1 LRTGFFGARIP
12 HAGQEAAHDTQ
23 ARLGLAFLFSFVS
36 LFTFNPLAPTASAQV
51 DTIVIPA
58 GTPEDNDLNTIG
70 NEHDAQKKVSMY
82 QDFLQKYAS
91 NQPAVAYANWQLSQY
106 YQSTGDLQKALE
118 CGDKAVAG
126 SPHNL
131 DILTSQVTI
140 AQQLKDNAHIF
151 SYSIQGGEAFNSIAK
166 QPKPADMT
174 DEQFAST
181 VASQKEANKNAYEF
195 FEGAAFNGIAG
206 ENDAKTR
213 MDYIEKFTVTFPKS
227 KMDEQVTSYAMLS
240 LSQLQD
246 NHRLISYAE
255 KALAANPN
263 NLPALLLL
271 ANNYVDSSEPG
282 ALAKAVT
289 YAQKAIVAA
298 KADDPA
304 ADKSQKISAGVAHS
318 VMGRAYAKQSKTL
331 PSLSE
336 LKSATALLKGNDE
349 QQYAVAAYY
358 LGWDYAKVNKLTE
371 ARAILNEAAAIPGPV
386 QQPVKDLLTKVNTA
400 RAAGK

>member
-1 LRTGFFGARIP
+1 MTHKGSRI
-12 HAGQEAAHDTQ
+12 
-23 ARLGLAFLFSFVS
+23 LAFLFSFVS
-36 LFTFNPLAPTASAQV
+36 LFTVSFFTPPLSAQI

-58 GTPEDNDLNTIG
+58 GTPEDNDLNSIA

-82 QDFLQKYAS
+82 ENFLQKYAS
-91 NQPAVAYANWQLSQY
+91 DKPAVAYANWQLSQY

-118 CGDKAVAG
+118 CGDRAVAE

-140 AQQLKDNAHIF
+140 AQQLKDNGRIF
-151 SYSIQGGEAFNSIAK
+151 NYSIQGGEAFNSIEK
-166 QPKPADMT
+166 QPRPADVT

-181 VASQKEANKNAYEF
+181 IASQKDANKNTYDF
-195 FEGAAFNGIAG
+195 FEGAAFNAIAG
-206 ENDAKTR
+206 ENDAKIR
-213 MDYIEKFTVTFPKS
+213 MDYIDKFTITFPKS
-227 KMDEQVTSYAMLS
+227 KMDEQLTSYAMLS

-246 NHRLISYAE
+246 KTRLISYAD

-282 ALAKAVT
+282 ALAKAVS

-304 ADKSQKISAGVAHS
+304 ADKTQKISAGVAHS

-331 PSLSE
+331 PSVGE

-358 LGWDYAKVNKLTE
+358 LGWDYAKLNKLTE
-371 ARAILNEAAAIPGPV
+371 ARAVLNEAAGIPGPV
-386 QQPVKDLLTKVNTA
+386 QQPVKELLTKVNTA

>member
-1 LRTGFFGARIP
+1 MTHRRS
-12 HAGQEAAHDTQ
+12 
-23 ARLGLAFLFSFVS
+23 RLLAVFLWLTNSLFSLV
-36 LFTFNPLAPTASAQV
+36 LLAPLLHAQI

-58 GTPEDNDLNTIG
+58 GTPEDNDLNTIT

-82 QDFLQKYAS
+82 QDFLQKYAA
-91 NQPAVAYANWQLSQY
+91 NQAAVAYANWQLSQY
-106 YQSTGDLQKALE
+106 YQSAGDLQKAFD
-118 CGDKAVAG
+118 CGEKAVAG

-151 SYSIQGGEAFNSIAK
+151 SYSVQGGEAFNSIEK
-166 QPKPADMT
+166 QAKPADVS

-181 VASQKEANKNAYEF
+181 VASQKDANKNAYDF
-195 FEGAAFNGIAG
+195 FEGAAFNAIAG

-213 MDYIEKFTVTFPKS
+213 MDYIDKFTVTFPKS

-246 NHRLISYAE
+246 NRRLISYAE
-255 KALAANPN
+255 KALASNPN

-271 ANNYVDSSEPG
+271 ANHYVDGSEPG
-282 ALAKAVT
+282 ALGKAIT

-304 ADKSQKISAGVAHS
+304 ADKSQKISAGVGHS

-331 PSLSE
+331 PSISE

-371 ARAILNEAAAIPGPV
+371 ARAVLSDAVGIPGPV

>member
-1 LRTGFFGARIP
+1 
-12 HAGQEAAHDTQ
+12 
-23 ARLGLAFLFSFVS
+23 
-36 LFTFNPLAPTASAQV
+36 
-51 DTIVIPA
+51 
-58 GTPEDNDLNTIG
+58 
-70 NEHDAQKKVSMY
+70 
-82 QDFLQKYAS
+82 
-91 NQPAVAYANWQLSQY
+91 
-106 YQSTGDLQKALE
+106 
-118 CGDKAVAG
+118 
-126 SPHNL
+126 
-131 DILTSQVTI
+131 LTSQVTI
-140 AQQLKDNAHIF
+140 AQQLEDNAHIF

>member
-1 LRTGFFGARIP
+1 MKRMCSWVPAVLI
-12 HAGQEAAHDTQ
+12 
-23 ARLGLAFLFSFVS
+23 
-36 LFTFNPLAPTASAQV
+36 LFTAGLFTPALFAPLVHAQI

-58 GTPEDNDLNTIG
+58 GTPEDNDLNAIT
-70 NEHDAQKKVSMY
+70 NEHDTQKKVSMY
-82 QDFLQKYAS
+82 QDFLQKYSS
-91 NQPAVAYANWQLSQY
+91 NQAAVAYANWQLSQY
-106 YQSTGDLQKALE
+106 YQSTGDLQEALE
-118 CGDKAVAG
+118 CVDKAVAG

-151 SYSIQGGEAFNSIAK
+151 SYSIQGGEAFNSIEK
-166 QPKPADMT
+166 QPKPADTT

-181 VASQKEANKNAYEF
+181 VASQKDANKNAYDF
-195 FEGAAFNGIAG
+195 FESAAFNAIAG

-213 MDYIEKFTVTFPKS
+213 MDYIDKFTVTFPKS

-240 LSQLQD
+240 LSQLHD
-246 NHRLISYAE
+246 NRRLMSYAE

-282 ALAKAVT
+282 ALAKAIT
-289 YAQKAIVAA
+289 FAQKAIVAA

-304 ADKSQKISAGVAHS
+304 ADKSQKISAGVGHS

-331 PSLSE
+331 PSISE

-358 LGWDYAKVNKLTE
+358 LGWDYAKINKLTE
-371 ARAILNEAAAIPGPV
+371 ARAVLNEAAGIPGPV
-386 QQPVKDLLTKVNTA
+386 QQPTKDLLTKVNTA

>member
-1 LRTGFFGARIP
+1 MTHKPGWA
-12 HAGQEAAHDTQ
+12 
-23 ARLGLAFLFSFVS
+23 LAFLFSFVS
-36 LFTFNPLAPTASAQV
+36 LFTFNFLAPTASAQV

-58 GTPEDNDLNTIG
+58 GTPEDNDLNTIA

-82 QDFLQKYAS
+82 QDFLQKYSS
-91 NQPAVAYANWQLSQY
+91 NQAAVAYANWQLSQY

-118 CGDKAVAG
+118 CGEKAVAG

-140 AQQLKDNAHIF
+140 AQQLKDNARIF
-151 SYSIQGGEAFNSIAK
+151 NYSIQGGEAFNSIEK
-166 QPKPADMT
+166 QPKPADTT

-181 VASQKEANKNAYEF
+181 VASQKDANKNAYDF
-195 FEGAAFNGIAG
+195 FEGAAFSGIAG

-213 MDYIEKFTVTFPKS
+213 MDYIDKFTLTFPKS

-240 LSQLQD
+240 LSQLRD
-246 NHRLISYAE
+246 NTRLAAYAE
-255 KALAANPN
+255 KALVANPN

-331 PSLSE
+331 TSIGE
-336 LKSATALLKGNDE
+336 LKSATTLLKGNDE

-358 LGWDYAKVNKLTE
+358 LGWDYAKLNKLTE
-371 ARAILNEAAAIPGPV
+371 ARAVLNEAAGIPGPV

>member
-1 LRTGFFGARIP
+1 MTHIRGWLVAV
-12 HAGQEAAHDTQ
+12 
-23 ARLGLAFLFSFVS
+23 LL
-36 LFTFNPLAPTASAQV
+36 LFTAGLFMPVLLAPLVHAQV

-58 GTPEDNDLNTIG
+58 GTPEDNDLNAIS
-70 NEHDAQKKVSMY
+70 NEHDAQKKVAMY

-91 NQPAVAYANWQLSQY
+91 NQAAVAYANWQLSQY
-106 YQSTGDLQKALE
+106 YQSTGDLAKALE

-140 AQQLKDNAHIF
+140 AQQLKDNAKMF
-151 SYSIQGGEAFNSIAK
+151 NYSVQGGEVFDSIEK
-166 QPKPADMT
+166 QPKPADIS

-181 VASQKEANKNAYEF
+181 ISAQKDANKSAYDF
-195 FEGAAFNGIAG
+195 FEDVAFNAIGN

-213 MDYIEKFTVTFPKS
+213 MDYIDKFTVTFPKS
-227 KMDEQVTSYAMLS
+227 KLDEQVTSYAMLS

-246 NHRLISYAE
+246 NRRLINYAE

-282 ALAKAVT
+282 ALTKAIT

-304 ADKSQKISAGVAHS
+304 ADKSRKISAGVGHS

-331 PSLSE
+331 PSISE
-336 LKSATALLKGNDE
+336 LKSATGLLKGNDE

-371 ARAILNEAAAIPGPV
+371 ARAVLSEAAGIPGPV

>member
-1 LRTGFFGARIP
+1 MTHKPARSLPFF
-12 HAGQEAAHDTQ
+12 
-23 ARLGLAFLFSFVS
+23 LLFVS
-36 LFTFNPLAPTASAQV
+36 LITLSFLASRLSAQV
-51 DTIVIPA
+51 DSIVIPA
-58 GTPEDNDLNTIG
+58 GTPEDNDLNAIATQQ
-70 NEHDAQKKVSMY
+70 DAQKKISMY

-91 NQPAVAYANWQLSQY
+91 NQPAVAYANWQLSQQ
-106 YQSTGDLQKALE
+106 YQSTGDLQKAVE
-118 CGDKAVAG
+118 CGDKAVTA

-140 AQQLKDNAHIF
+140 AQQLKDNARIF
-151 SYSIQGGEAFNSIAK
+151 KYAIQGGEAFNSIEK
-166 QPKPADMT
+166 QSKPADVS

-181 VASQKEANKNAYEF
+181 VASQKDANKNAYEF

-246 NHRLISYAE
+246 KTRLVAYAE
-255 KALAANPN
+255 KALAANSN

-282 ALAKAVT
+282 SLTKAVS

-298 KADDPA
+298 KADEPA
-304 ADKSQKISAGVAHS
+304 AEKSAKVSAGVAHS

-331 PSLSE
+331 PSISE

-371 ARAILNEAAAIPGPV
+371 ARAILNEAAGIPGPV

>member
-1 LRTGFFGARIP
+1 MTHKPGWA
-12 HAGQEAAHDTQ
+12 
-23 ARLGLAFLFSFVS
+23 LAFLFSFAS
-36 LFTFNPLAPTASAQV
+36 LFTSNFLTQTLSAQV
-51 DTIVIPA
+51 NTIVIPA
-58 GTPEDNDLNTIG
+58 GTPEDNDLNAIA
-70 NEHDAQKKVSMY
+70 NEPDAQKKVSLY

-106 YQSTGDLQKALE
+106 YQSTGDLQKAIE

-140 AQQLKDNAHIF
+140 AQQLKDNARIF
-151 SYSIQGGEAFNSIAK
+151 SYSIQGGEAFNSIDK

-181 VASQKEANKNAYEF
+181 VASQKDASKNAYDF
-195 FEGAAFNGIAG
+195 FESAAFSGIAG
-206 ENDAKTR
+206 ENNAKTR
-213 MDYIEKFTVTFPKS
+213 MDYIDKFTVTFPKS

-282 ALAKAVT
+282 ALAKAIT

-331 PSLSE
+331 PSISE

-358 LGWDYAKVNKLTE
+358 LGWDYAKVSKLTE
-371 ARAILNEAAAIPGPV
+371 ARAILNDVAGIPGPV
-386 QQPVKDLLTKVNTA
+386 QQPAKELLTKVNTA

>member
-1 LRTGFFGARIP
+1 MTYRHGWI
-12 HAGQEAAHDTQ
+12 
-23 ARLGLAFLFSFVS
+23 LAVFS
-36 LFTFNPLAPTASAQV
+36 LFTTGLFTPSLLVPVYAQI

-58 GTPEDNDLNTIG
+58 GTPEDNDLNTIA
-70 NEHDAQKKVSMY
+70 NEHEAQKKVSMY
-82 QDFLQKYAS
+82 QDFVQKYAS
-91 NQPAVAYANWQLSQY
+91 NQAAVAYANWQLSQY
-106 YQSTGDLQKALE
+106 YQSAGDLPKALE

-131 DILTSQVTI
+131 DILTSQITI
-140 AQQLKDNAHIF
+140 AQQLKDNPHVF
-151 SYSIQGGEAFNSIAK
+151 SYSVQGGEVFNSLEK
-166 QPKPADMT
+166 QPKPADMS
-174 DEQFAST
+174 DEQFASMIT
-181 VASQKEANKNAYEF
+181 SQRDTSKNAYEF
-195 FEGAAFNGIAG
+195 FENAAFSVIAG

-213 MDYIEKFTVTFPKS
+213 MDYIDKFMATFPKS
-227 KMDEQVTSYAMLS
+227 KMDEQLTSYAMLS

-246 NHRLISYAE
+246 NRRLVAYAE

-271 ANNYVDSSEPG
+271 ANTYVDSSEPG
-282 ALAKAVT
+282 ALAKAIT

-304 ADKSQKISAGVAHS
+304 ADKSRKISAGVGHS

-331 PSLSE
+331 PSISE
-336 LKSATALLKGNDE
+336 LRSATALLKGNDE

-371 ARAILNEAAAIPGPV
+371 ARAVLNEAAAIPGPV
-386 QQPVKDLLTKVNTA
+386 QQPVKDLLIKVNTA

>member
-1 LRTGFFGARIP
+1 MTHKPGWA
-12 HAGQEAAHDTQ
+12 
-23 ARLGLAFLFSFVS
+23 LAFLFSFVS

-336 LKSATALLKGNDE
+336 LNSATALLKGNDE

>member
-1 LRTGFFGARIP
+1 MTHRRGWI
-12 HAGQEAAHDTQ
+12 
-23 ARLGLAFLFSFVS
+23 LAVFS
-36 LFTFNPLAPTASAQV
+36 LFTTGLFTPSLLVPVHAQI

-58 GTPEDNDLNTIG
+58 GTPEDNDLNTLA

-82 QDFLQKYAS
+82 QDFVQRYAS
-91 NQPAVAYANWQLSQY
+91 NQAAVAYANWQLSQY
-106 YQSTGDLQKALE
+106 YQSTGDLPKALE

-131 DILTSQVTI
+131 DILTSQITI
-140 AQQLKDNAHIF
+140 AQQLKDNGHVF
-151 SYSIQGGEAFNSIAK
+151 SYSVQGGEVFNSLEK
-166 QPKPADMT
+166 QPKPADT
-174 DEQFAST
+174 SDEQFASM
-181 VASQKEANKNAYEF
+181 VASQKDANKNAYEF
-195 FEGAAFNGIAG
+195 FENAAFNVIAG

-213 MDYIEKFTVTFPKS
+213 MDYIDKFTTTFPKS
-227 KMDEQVTSYAMLS
+227 KMDEQLTSYAMLS

-246 NHRLISYAE
+246 NRRLMTYAE

-271 ANNYVDSSEPG
+271 ANTYVDSSEPG
-282 ALAKAVT
+282 ALAKAIT

-304 ADKSQKISAGVAHS
+304 AGKSQKISAGVGHS

-331 PSLSE
+331 PSISE

-358 LGWDYAKVNKLTE
+358 LGWDYAKVSKLSE
-371 ARAILNEAAAIPGPV
+371 ARAVLNEAAAIPGPV
-386 QQPVKDLLTKVNTA
+386 QQPVKDLLVKVNTA

>member
-1 LRTGFFGARIP
+1 MTYKPGWALAVLFLLASFF
-12 HAGQEAAHDTQ
+12 T
-23 ARLGLAFLFSFVS
+23 LCFL
-36 LFTFNPLAPTASAQV
+36 TPPLSAQV
-51 DTIVIPA
+51 DSIVIPA
-58 GTPEDNDLNTIG
+58 GTPEDNDLNAIA

-91 NQPAVAYANWQLSQY
+91 NQAAVAYANWQLSQY

-140 AQQLKDNAHIF
+140 AQQLKDNARIF
-151 SYSIQGGEAFNSIAK
+151 SYSIQGGEAFNSIEK
-166 QPKPADMT
+166 QAKPADMT
-174 DEQFAST
+174 DEQFASM
-181 VASQKEANKNAYEF
+181 VASQKDANKNAYEF

-206 ENDAKTR
+206 ENDAKSR

-246 NHRLISYAE
+246 NHRLVSYAE

-271 ANNYVDSSEPG
+271 ANSYVDSSEPG

-289 YAQKAIVAA
+289 YSQKAIVAA

-331 PSLSE
+331 PSVSE
-336 LKSATALLKGNDE
+336 LKSAITLLKGNDE

-358 LGWDYAKVNKLTE
+358 LGWDYAKLNKLTE
-371 ARAILNEAAAIPGPV
+371 ARAVLNDAAGIPGPV
-386 QQPVKDLLTKVNTA
+386 QQPVKDLLIKVNTA

>member
-1 LRTGFFGARIP
+1 MTHKRGWA
-12 HAGQEAAHDTQ
+12 
-23 ARLGLAFLFSFVS
+23 LAFLFSFAT
-36 LFTFNPLAPTASAQV
+36 LFTINSLDPTLSAQV

-58 GTPEDNDLNTIG
+58 GTPEDNDLNTIS
-70 NEHDAQKKVSMY
+70 NEPDAQKKVSMY

-91 NQPAVAYANWQLSQY
+91 NKAAVAYANWQLSQH
-106 YQSTGDLQKALE
+106 YQSTGDLQKALQ
-118 CGDKAVAG
+118 CGDEAVAG

-140 AQQLKDNAHIF
+140 AQQLKDNARIF
-151 SYSIQGGEAFNSIAK
+151 NYSIQGGEAFNSIEK
-166 QPKPADMT
+166 QPKPADMS

-181 VASQKEANKNAYEF
+181 VASQKDANKNAYDF
-195 FEGAAFNGIAG
+195 FASAAFNGIAG

-213 MDYIEKFTVTFPKS
+213 MDYIDKFTITFPKS

-271 ANNYVDSSEPG
+271 ANNYVDSAEPG
-282 ALAKAVT
+282 ALAKAIT

-298 KADDPA
+298 KAEDPA
-304 ADKSQKISAGVAHS
+304 ADKSQKTSAGVAHS

-331 PSLSE
+331 PSISE
-336 LKSATALLKGNDE
+336 LKSATGLLKGNDE

-358 LGWDYAKVNKLTE
+358 LGWDYAKLNKLTE
-371 ARAILNEAAAIPGPV
+371 ARAVLNEAAGIPGPV
-386 QQPVKDLLTKVNTA
+386 QQPAKDLLTKVNTA

>member
-1 LRTGFFGARIP
+1 MTHKPGWA
-12 HAGQEAAHDTQ
+12 
-23 ARLGLAFLFSFVS
+23 LAFLFSFVS
-36 LFTFNPLAPTASAQV
+36 LFTFNFLAPTASAQV

-58 GTPEDNDLNTIG
+58 GTPEDNDLNTIA

-82 QDFLQKYAS
+82 QDFLQKYSS
-91 NQPAVAYANWQLSQY
+91 NQAAVAYANWQLSQY

-118 CGDKAVAG
+118 CGEKAVAG

-140 AQQLKDNAHIF
+140 AQQLKDNARIF
-151 SYSIQGGEAFNSIAK
+151 NYSIQGGEAFNSIEK
-166 QPKPADMT
+166 QPKPADTT

-181 VASQKEANKNAYEF
+181 VASQKDANKNAYDF
-195 FEGAAFNGIAG
+195 FEGAAFSGIAG

-213 MDYIEKFTVTFPKS
+213 MDYIDKFTLTFPKS

-240 LSQLQD
+240 LSQLRD
-246 NHRLISYAE
+246 NTRLAAYAE
-255 KALAANPN
+255 KALVANPN

-331 PSLSE
+331 PSIGE
-336 LKSATALLKGNDE
+336 LKSATTLLKGNDE

-358 LGWDYAKVNKLTE
+358 LGWDYAKLNKLTE
-371 ARAILNEAAAIPGPV
+371 ARAVLNEAAGIPGPV

>member
-1 LRTGFFGARIP
+1 MTHKRSWA
-12 HAGQEAAHDTQ
+12 
-23 ARLGLAFLFSFVS
+23 LAFLFFLAS
-36 LFTFNPLAPTASAQV
+36 LFTSSFLTQTLCAQI

-58 GTPEDNDLNTIG
+58 GTPEDNELNSIT

-82 QDFLQKYAS
+82 QDFLQKYGS
-91 NQPAVAYANWQLSQY
+91 EPGAVAYANWQLSQY
-106 YQSTGDLQKALE
+106 YQSTGDLQKGLE
-118 CGDKAVAG
+118 CGDKAIAA

-140 AQQLKDNAHIF
+140 AQQLKDNAQTF
-151 SYSIQGGEAFNSIAK
+151 KYSILGGQVFDSIDK
-166 QPKPADMT
+166 QSKPADVS

-181 VASQKEANKNAYEF
+181 IAAQKDANKNAYVF
-195 FEGAAFNGIAG
+195 FEGAAFNGISA
-206 ENDAKTR
+206 ESDAKTR
-213 MDYIEKFTVTFPKS
+213 MDYIDQFTVTFRKS

-240 LSQLQD
+240 LSQLRD
-246 NHRLISYAE
+246 NTRLIAYAG

-271 ANNYVDSSEPG
+271 ANNYVDSPEPG
-282 ALAKAVT
+282 ALSKAVS

-298 KADDPA
+298 KADDPV

-331 PSLSE
+331 PSISE

-358 LGWDYAKVNKLTE
+358 LGWDYAKLNRLTE
-371 ARAILNEAAAIPGPV
+371 ARAVLNDVAGIPGPV
-386 QQPVKDLLTKVNTA
+386 QQPAKDLLSKVNTA
-400 RAAGK
+400 RAAGR

>member
-1 LRTGFFGARIP
+1 MTHKPGWA
-12 HAGQEAAHDTQ
+12 
-23 ARLGLAFLFSFVS
+23 LAFLFSFVS

>member
-1 LRTGFFGARIP
+1 MRHKPGWA
-12 HAGQEAAHDTQ
+12 
-23 ARLGLAFLFSFVS
+23 LAFLFSVVS
-36 LFTFNPLAPTASAQV
+36 LFTFNLLAPTASAQV

-58 GTPEDNDLNTIG
+58 GTPEDIDLNTIA
-70 NEHDAQKKVSMY
+70 NEHDAQKKVPMY

-91 NQPAVAYANWQLSQY
+91 NQPAIAYANWQLSQY
-106 YQSTGDLQKALE
+106 YQSAGDLQKALE

-151 SYSIQGGEAFNSIAK
+151 SYSIQGGEAFNSIEK

-181 VASQKEANKNAYEF
+181 VVSQKDANKNAYDF

-206 ENDAKTR
+206 ENDAKKR
-213 MDYIEKFTVTFPKS
+213 MDYIDKFTVTFPKS

-282 ALAKAVT
+282 ALAKAVS

-331 PSLSE
+331 PSISE

-371 ARAILNEAAAIPGPV
+371 ARAVLNDAAGIPGPV

>member
-1 LRTGFFGARIP
+1 MTHKPGWA
-12 HAGQEAAHDTQ
+12 
-23 ARLGLAFLFSFVS
+23 LAFLFSFVS
-36 LFTFNPLAPTASAQV
+36 LFTFNFLAPRASAQV

-58 GTPEDNDLNTIG
+58 GTPEDNDLNTIA

-91 NQPAVAYANWQLSQY
+91 NQAAVAYANWQLSQY

-118 CGDKAVAG
+118 CGDRAVVG

-140 AQQLKDNAHIF
+140 AQQLKDNAHLF
-151 SYSIQGGEAFNSIAK
+151 SYSIQGGEAFNSIEK

-181 VASQKEANKNAYEF
+181 VASQKDANKNAYDF

-213 MDYIEKFTVTFPKS
+213 MDYMEKFTVTFPKS

-240 LSQLQD
+240 LSQLRD

-282 ALAKAVT
+282 ALAKAVS

-298 KADDPA
+298 KVDDPT
-304 ADKSQKISAGVAHS
+304 ADKTQKISAGVGHS

-331 PSLSE
+331 PSISE
-336 LKSATALLKGNDE
+336 LKSATTLLKGNDE

-358 LGWDYAKVNKLTE
+358 LGWDYAKLNKLTE
-371 ARAILNEAAAIPGPV
+371 ARAVLSEAAGIPGPV

>member
-1 LRTGFFGARIP
+1 MTHKSGWA
-12 HAGQEAAHDTQ
+12 
-23 ARLGLAFLFSFVS
+23 LAFFFSFVS
-36 LFTFNPLAPTASAQV
+36 LFAFSFLAPSLSAQV

-58 GTPEDNDLNTIG
+58 GTPEDNDLNTIA

-91 NQPAVAYANWQLSQY
+91 NQAAVAYANWQLSQY
-106 YQSTGDLQKALE
+106 YQSTGDLQRALE
-118 CGDKAVAG
+118 CGDKAAAG

-140 AQQLKDNAHIF
+140 AQQLKDNVRIF
-151 SYSIQGGEAFNSIAK
+151 KYSIQAGEAFNSIEK

-174 DEQFAST
+174 DEQFAT
-181 VASQKEANKNAYEF
+181 MVASQKDANKNAYDF

-206 ENDAKTR
+206 ENDAKSR
-213 MDYIEKFTVTFPKS
+213 MDYIDKFTVTFPKS
-227 KMDEQVTSYAMLS
+227 KMDEQITSYAMLS

-246 NHRLISYAE
+246 NHRLIGYAE
-255 KALAANPN
+255 KTLAANPN

-271 ANNYVDSSEPG
+271 ANNCVDSSEPG
-282 ALAKAVT
+282 ALTKAVT

-304 ADKSQKISAGVAHS
+304 AEKSQKISAGVAHS
-318 VMGRAYAKQSKTL
+318 VMGRAYAKQSKTV
-331 PSLSE
+331 PSISE
-336 LKSATALLKGNDE
+336 LKSATTLLKGNDE
-349 QQYAVAAYY
+349 QQYSVAAYY

-371 ARAILNEAAAIPGPV
+371 ARSILNEVAAIPGPV
-386 QQPVKDLLTKVNTA
+386 QQPAKDLLTKVNTA

>member
-1 LRTGFFGARIP
+1 MTHKPSWA
-12 HAGQEAAHDTQ
+12 
-23 ARLGLAFLFSFVS
+23 LAFLFSFAS
-36 LFTFNPLAPTASAQV
+36 LFTVNLLPTTLSAQV

-58 GTPEDNDLNTIG
+58 GTPEDNDLNTIA

-91 NQPAVAYANWQLSQY
+91 NQAAVSYADWQLSQY

-118 CGDKAVAG
+118 CGDKAVDG

-140 AQQLKDNAHIF
+140 AQQLKDNARIF
-151 SYSIQGGEAFNSIAK
+151 NYSIQGGAAFNSIEK
-166 QPKPADMT
+166 QPKPADLSN
-174 DEQFAST
+174 EQFAST
-181 VASQKEANKNAYEF
+181 VASQKDANKNAYDF

-206 ENDAKTR
+206 ASDAKTR
-213 MDYIEKFTVTFPKS
+213 MDYIDKFTATFPKS

-271 ANNYVDSSEPG
+271 ANSYVDSSEPG

-331 PSLSE
+331 PSISE
-336 LKSATALLKGNDE
+336 LKSATTLLKGTDE

-371 ARAILNEAAAIPGPV
+371 ARAVLNEAAAIPGPV
-386 QQPVKDLLTKVNTA
+386 QQPVKELLTKVNTA

>member
-1 LRTGFFGARIP
+1 MTHKPGWA
-12 HAGQEAAHDTQ
+12 
-23 ARLGLAFLFSFVS
+23 LALLFSFAS
-36 LFTFNPLAPTASAQV
+36 LFTFNFLPQTLSAQV

-58 GTPEDNDLNTIG
+58 GTPEDNDLNTIA
-70 NEHDAQKKVSMY
+70 NERDAQKKVSMY

-91 NQPAVAYANWQLSQY
+91 NQAAVAYANWQLSQY
-106 YQSTGDLQKALE
+106 YQSAGDLQKALE
-118 CGDKAVAG
+118 CGDKAIAG

-140 AQQLKDNAHIF
+140 SQQLKDNARIF
-151 SYSIQGGEAFNSIAK
+151 NYSIQGGEAFNSIEK
-166 QPKPADMT
+166 QAKPADMT

-181 VASQKEANKNAYEF
+181 VASQKDANKNAYDF

-213 MDYIEKFTVTFPKS
+213 MDYIDKFTVTFPKS

-246 NHRLISYAE
+246 NHRLLSYAE
-255 KALAANPN
+255 KALVANPN

-289 YAQKAIVAA
+289 YAQKAVVAA

-304 ADKSQKISAGVAHS
+304 ADKSRKISAGVAHS
-318 VMGRAYAKQSKTL
+318 VVGRAYAKQSKTL
-331 PSLSE
+331 SSISE

-358 LGWDYAKVNKLTE
+358 LGWDYAKINKLTE
-371 ARAILNEAAAIPGPV
+371 ARAVLNEAAGIPGPV